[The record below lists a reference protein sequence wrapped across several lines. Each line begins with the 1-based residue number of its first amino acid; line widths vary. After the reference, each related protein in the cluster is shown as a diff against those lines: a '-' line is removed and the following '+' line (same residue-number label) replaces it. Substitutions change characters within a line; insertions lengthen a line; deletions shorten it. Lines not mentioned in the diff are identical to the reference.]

1 MCNALGTIPPRL
13 APIVAVVTTLL
24 GPTHASC
31 STYKVLAPSPP
42 LIAWIALLAIVD
54 VELAV
59 TNVVNVPPTFKFLPI
74 PAPPPTVN
82 APVVVDVDCVK
93 PGTAKVCTEKPPLTC
108 KSLFTVTS
116 VPAGSN
122 VISPDKL
129 EIVPPAKLKLPTEML
144 VGRIVALFVPSVIV
158 N

>member
-1 MCNALGTIPPRL
+1 M
-13 APIVAVVTTLL
+13 
-24 GPTHASC
+24 
-31 STYKVLAPSPP
+31 APSPP

-59 TNVVNVPPTFKFLPI
+59 INDVNVPPMLTLPPI
-74 PAPPPTVN
+74 PAPPPSVN
-82 APVVVDVDCVK
+82 APVVVDVDCVS

-122 VISPDKL
+122 VRSPDKL
-129 EIVPPAKLKLPTEML
+129 EIVPPANDKFPTLIL
-144 VGRIVALFVPSVIV
+144 VGSIVALFVPSVIV